1 MPKQLSAV
9 EERLL
14 VEMDATARGPK
25 RNGLFALWL
34 IVRQCDGALP
44 PDALSAKA
52 CAARLSG
59 LERRL
64 SSLTL
69 PAPLRR
75 ALPASARELRS
86 EHANRVP
93 VTLQQLSAPAREAI
107 GSAAG
112 DALLLAARNS
122 RRALRATTADE
133 SQQ

>member
-1 MPKQLSAV
+1 VLTHLSAV

-14 VEMDATARGPK
+14 AEMDATARGPK

-34 IVRQCDGALP
+34 VVRQCEGALP
-44 PDALSAKA
+44 PDALSEET

-75 ALPASARELRS
+75 ALPASSRELRS
-86 EHANRVP
+86 PHANRVP

-107 GSAAG
+107 GPAAG

-122 RRALRATTADE
+122 RRAIRAAAAGE
-133 SQQ
+133 SGR

>member
-1 MPKQLSAV
+1 MPKHMSAV

-14 VEMDATARGPK
+14 VEMEATARGPK

-34 IVRQCDGALP
+34 IVRQCEGALP
-44 PDALSAKA
+44 PDALSEKA

-59 LERRL
+59 LERRW

-69 PAPLRR
+69 PVSLRR

-86 EHANRVP
+86 QHANRVP

-107 GSAAG
+107 GPAAG

-122 RRALRATTADE
+122 RRALRAAAADE
-133 SQQ
+133 SRG

>member
-1 MPKQLSAV
+1 VLKHLSAV

-14 VEMDATARGPK
+14 EEMDATARGPK

-34 IVRQCDGALP
+34 IVRQCESALP
-44 PDALSAKA
+44 PESLSEKA
-52 CAARLSG
+52 CASRLSG

-75 ALPASARELRS
+75 ALPASSRELRS
-86 EHANRVP
+86 QHANRVP

-107 GSAAG
+107 GPVAG

-122 RRALRATTADE
+122 RRAIRAAAVSE
-133 SQQ
+133 RG